1 MMKSHEP
8 STLNRFRGSA
18 FVTLLLGIQLMTV
31 VIRHGWLSDD
41 AYITFRTAYN
51 WIHGFGPVWNV
62 GERVQ
67 SYTHPL
73 WLLLLTPAFGLT
85 GEVYYTTL
93 ALSLGLTLATAW
105 AVVRWAGERATPVN
119 PGRNSAAFPLVETI
133 GEFRPWYLRQPVLAW
148 LLLLALS
155 LSKAFV
161 EYSTSGLENPLTHLL
176 LALFM
181 GLALRPQLSRKRL
194 FLLSLLAGLGVLN
207 RMDTL
212 LLFGPPLLYAWW
224 RGTSAGAPGRGRLGD
239 LLAVAAGFLPWLAWE
254 GFALAYYGFLFPNT
268 AYAKLNTGIGQGEL
282 THQGLL
288 YLLNALATDPVTVAV
303 ILSGLLLSLGSRR
316 PALRWSGVALALYLA
331 YVVRIG
337 GDFMAGRFL
346 SAPFLMALLL
356 LAEQVAHLPRRFLLA
371 GAAVLVAMALA
382 NPSQSPL
389 LAIFGAD
396 SNPAQVSESGIVD
409 ERRYYLG
416 QTGLLAATR
425 GNRLPERGIVQG
437 VTDPVLRVDCGGI
450 GLRGFTASPFTHV
463 VDSCGLTDP
472 LLARLPAAYT
482 PGWRI
487 GHFERTI
494 PEGYLGSLRTGR
506 NLLTD
511 PGLAAYYDRL
521 RLVTQGPIFSP
532 ARWAEIWRF
541 QTGQNQALIDWERYR
556 YPDLLTLAVDQVS
569 RRLPGGERPGEPR
582 PLGASGI
589 ALTTEEPVHAT
600 TVLMGIDC
608 QAVLL
613 RYTDGTGQS
622 QLQRVN
628 TPTLQFGVE
637 KLMAVPVP
645 EPVRAA
651 GIRRIHLLPVSCRGP
666 ALRWLDLVAEDGSRP
681 LALEQVLDLY
691 FFTYYR
697 NVEATRGERLAALEA
712 RLQAFPATS
721 WEEVP
726 VRKLVAL
733 LGIPVPTIQALTLAH
748 LPTADLLGVPG
759 QDPALRYLGHGVD
772 GEEEGLEVD
781 LYFEVLNRPPFPVR
795 LRLEAASPGEPPQVI
810 ATPEAAEEA
819 GQWEPGIIQKMS
831 ADLALPDGT
840 YVLTLCSEAREGE
853 ATPVFAAAS
862 GPCVP
867 LGTYPVPLP

>member
-1 MMKSHEP
+1 MMNSHEP
-8 STLNRFRGSA
+8 AAMNRLRGSA

-31 VIRHGWLSDD
+31 IVRNGWLSDD

-93 ALSLGLTLATAW
+93 ALSLGLTLATTW
-105 AVVRWAGERATPVN
+105 AVVRWAGERA
-119 PGRNSAAFPLVETI
+119 A
-133 GEFRPWYLRQPVLAW
+133 LAW

-161 EYSTSGLENPLTHLL
+161 EYATSGLENPLTHLL

-181 GLALRPQLSRKRL
+181 GLALRPQLSRRHL

-224 RGTSAGAPGRGRLGD
+224 RGTSAGSPGRGSLGD
-239 LLAVAAGFLPWLAWE
+239 LLALVAGFLPWLAWE

-303 ILSGLLLSLGSRR
+303 ILSGLLLSLGDRR

-356 LAEQVAHLPRRFLLA
+356 LAEQVSRLPRRILLA
-371 GAAVLVAMALA
+371 GAAVLMAMALA

-389 LAIFGAD
+389 LATLGAD
-396 SNPAQVSESGIVD
+396 ADPPQISESGIVD
-409 ERRYYLG
+409 ERRYYLDR
-416 QTGLLAATR
+416 TGLLAAAR
-425 GNRLPERGIVQG
+425 GKRLPERGIVQG

-487 GHFERTI
+487 GHFERAI
-494 PEGYLGSLRTGR
+494 PDGYLGSLRTGR

-511 PGLAAYYDRL
+511 PGLATYYDRL
-521 RLVTQGPIFSP
+521 RLVTQGPLFSP

-541 QTGQNQALIDWERYR
+541 HTGQNQRLIDRERYR
-556 YPDLLTLAVDQVS
+556 YPDLLTLPLAAAT
-569 RRLPGGERPGEPR
+569 RRFPSDGRPGEPR
-582 PLGASGI
+582 PFVASGV
-589 ALTTEEPVHAT
+589 AVTMEEPVHAT
-600 TVLMGIDC
+600 AMLMGIDC
-608 QAVLL
+608 QAVMV
-613 RYTDGTGQS
+613 RYTDGNGQIR
-622 QLQRVN
+622 LQQVH
-628 TPTLQFGVE
+628 TPTLQFGKD
-637 KLMAVPVP
+637 KLLAVVVP

-651 GIRRIHLLPVSCRGP
+651 GILRVHILPVACDP
-666 ALRWLDLVAEDGSRP
+666 PILRWFDLVALNEDESP
-681 LALEQVLDLY
+681 SPALEQVLDLY

-697 NVEATRGERLAALEA
+697 DVSQERGRRLAALEG
-712 RLQAFPATS
+712 RLQQFSAAAWT
-721 WEEVP
+721 EVP

-759 QDPALRYLGHGVD
+759 QEPVLRYLGHGVD

-781 LYFEVLNRPPFPVR
+781 LYFEVLRRPSFPLH
-795 LRLEAASPGEPPQVI
+795 LRLEAAPPREAPR
-810 ATPEAAEEA
+810 ATAAPETAEEA
-819 GQWEPGIIQKMS
+819 GQWQPGMIQKMS

-867 LGTYPVPLP
+867 LGTYQVARP